1 MSKEKTKMRNKVE
14 IDGKWY
20 ELVPLEEKK
29 ESSPDPVF
37 YYGCDSECGIFR
49 FKILLND
56 VSSFWKG
63 TGSLEYYSKG
73 INNKDDVEIWDN
85 VDFLNDVLDNPT
97 DTLVIEVKEI
107 IKHNSGEFEDLVHLL
122 KQVREKGW
130 I

>member
-1 MSKEKTKMRNKVE
+1 MRNKVE

-20 ELVPLEEKK
+20 ELVPLEEVEEK

-49 FKILLND
+49 FNILLND
-56 VSSFWKG
+56 DGDEWKG

-85 VDFLNDVLDNPT
+85 DMFLKDVLDNPT

>member
-1 MSKEKTKMRNKVE
+1 MRNKVE

-20 ELVPLEEKK
+20 ELVPLEEK
-29 ESSPDPVF
+29 ESSPDPIF
-37 YYGCDSECGIFR
+37 YYGCDSACGIFR
-49 FKILLND
+49 FNILLND
-56 VSSFWKG
+56 DGDEWKG
-63 TGSLEYYSKG
+63 TGSLEYYPKG

-85 VDFLNDVLDNPT
+85 DMFLNDVLDNPT
-97 DTLVIEVKEI
+97 DTDVIGVKEL